1 MAFMDGLNMK
11 TYVSNSYNNSFL
23 TVVLALLKGMKL
35 TWQHLFHANR
45 RRATTYV
52 DDPNYFKQ
60 PDGPVT
66 LKYPYEAIPV
76 PDVGRY
82 RLHNEIDDCIVCDL
96 CAKICPVNC
105 IEIDAIKATEDI
117 GITSDGTKKRLYA
130 ATFNI
135 DLAKCCYCGL
145 CTTVCP
151 TDCLTMTKVYDFAE
165 VDVKNMIYHF
175 SDLSPE
181 QVEEK
186 RQKFEKQQA
195 EVAAAKAAAMAAKQA
210 GSK

>member
-1 MAFMDGLNMK
+1 MK
-11 TYVSNSYNNSFL
+11 TYVSNRYNNNFF
-23 TVVLALLKGMKL
+23 TVVSALLKGMKL
-35 TWQHLFHANR
+35 TLTHFLHAGR
-45 RRATTYV
+45 RRPPTYV

-60 PDGPVT
+60 PAGAVT

-117 GITSDGTKKRLYA
+117 GITTDGTKKRLYA

-175 SDLSPE
+175 SDLSPA

-186 RQKFEKQQA
+186 RQKLDKQQA
-195 EVAAAKAAAMAAKQA
+195 DIAAAKAAALAAKQV
-210 GSK
+210 GQ

>member
-1 MAFMDGLNMK
+1 
-11 TYVSNSYNNSFL
+11 
-23 TVVLALLKGMKL
+23 
-35 TWQHLFHANR
+35 
-45 RRATTYV
+45 
-52 DDPNYFKQ
+52 
-60 PDGPVT
+60 
-66 LKYPYEAIPV
+66 V

-145 CTTVCP
+145 CTAVCP
-151 TDCLTMTKVYDFAE
+151 TDCLTMTKVYDFPE
-165 VDVKNMIYHF
+165 VDIKNMIYHF
-175 SDLSPE
+175 TDLSPE
-181 QVEEK
+181 QAEEK
-186 RQKFEKQQA
+186 RQKLTQQQA
-195 EVAAAKAAAMAAKQA
+195 EMAEAKAAAMRAKQQ
-210 GSK
+210 GSGTA

>member
-1 MAFMDGLNMK
+1 MK
-11 TYVSNSYNNSFL
+11 TLVSNTYNNSFL
-23 TVVLALLKGMKL
+23 AVAGALLKGMKL
-35 TWQHLFHANR
+35 TLLHLFQAGR
-45 RRATTYV
+45 RRQPTYV
-52 DDPNYFKQ
+52 DHPDYFKQ
-60 PDGPVT
+60 TDGSVT
-66 LKYPYEAIPV
+66 LKYPYESLPV

-105 IEIDAIKATEDI
+105 IEIDAIKATEDM

-135 DLAKCCYCGL
+135 DLAKCCFCGL

-151 TDCLTMTKVYDFAE
+151 TDCLTMTKVYDFPE
-165 VDVKNMIYHF
+165 VDIKNMIYHF

-186 RQKFEKQQA
+186 RQKREKQQA
-195 EVAAAKAAAMAAKQA
+195 EVAAAKAAALAARQA
-210 GSK
+210 PNASA